1 MLDVSSFIGEVTM
14 SDMVDSRLYFPML
27 GGLSRSL
34 EPFGYPLIRF
44 SVGAILIPHGWGKL
58 FGTFAPFVAER
69 VLAPMGFPAPYAWVY
84 FLGVLET
91 VGVLAL
97 AVGLFT
103 RPIAVMLAVE
113 MLIITFGVHL
123 KFGYGFASPG
133 GGYEY
138 PLLLLMLC
146 IGIFMRGS
154 GGYSL
159 DRLIGREI

>member
-1 MLDVSSFIGEVTM
+1 M
-14 SDMVDSRLYFPML
+14 SDVVDSKLYFPVL
-27 GGLSRSL
+27 ASLCRGL

-44 SVGAILIPHGWGKL
+44 SAGAILIPHGWGKL

-103 RPIAVMLAVE
+103 RPIALMLALE
-113 MLIITFGVHL
+113 MLIITFGVHM
-123 KFGYGFASPG
+123 KFGYGFASQG

-138 PLLLLMLC
+138 PLLLLLLF

-154 GGYSL
+154 GAYSI
-159 DRLIGREI
+159 DRLIGREF